1 MPRLGPSPYPDLQSL
16 LPGFIWIAAAAALVF
31 LVARALA
38 QAATLRLSGSSE
50 TALRSTW
57 TPDNGAAGFRQILIS
72 ILGHIDLWLSTPR
85 GRQSSSGRDET
96 LQAEGQ
102 AAFTPYTFV
111 LKACLF
117 YPLLLSLLSVTI
129 LRPHQ
134 YSWARSTSPSVEAGI
149 LLLCILS
156 VFFARWAIA
165 ERSPRRMVGMAMT
178 PALAILM
185 AGLVS
190 IAGEKLAAQAG
201 LPTPGLA
208 GVEALRTTA
217 ASLTVL
223 GATTAAIVVATCAG
237 WLGAI
242 MVLALAALSPFATTP
257 LICAGGFIAFIARL
271 WRRMDSTD
279 TPMTGP
285 LTLGLGY
292 SLAMVAGLGLITVIT
307 ANDVKGNLQMVLGF
321 GPMALMVVAGLIHIG
336 VVLPAACTYRN
347 WFAGL
352 APRLQTAF
360 RQMEWLLM
368 IGCVPAVASMRVPL
382 SRNDSLMSATVFM
395 CLIPALL
402 APFVW
407 LSLIA
412 ARDQLLRGCRP
423 DGRFLLARLAAII
436 PLTTGTLTVLLVS
449 AAALAGALYD
459 LLPRKPSF
467 VPFHTVEEHIKLI
480 EKFPETPDY
489 QVLYALML
497 SPFLPVALY
506 VLAIIVALSV
516 RVLRPARSGFGSE
529 FLSHNAAALA
539 TVCFSLLLVA
549 LWYVL
554 VDATDGFVTMIRI
567 GLAIAHIVRGLLPI

>member
-1 MPRLGPSPYPDLQSL
+1 MPRLGLSPYPDLQSL

-50 TALRSTW
+50 TARHSTW
-57 TPDNGAAGFRQILIS
+57 TPNNGAAGFRQILIS
-72 ILGHIDLWLSTPR
+72 VLGHIDLRLSTPR
-85 GRQSSSGRDET
+85 VRQSSSGHDES
-96 LQAEGQ
+96 LQAEAQ

-111 LKACLF
+111 LKVCLF
-117 YPLLLSLLSVTI
+117 YPLLLSLLSMTI
-129 LRPHQ
+129 LRPHR
-134 YSWARSTSPSVEAGI
+134 YAWERSTSPWIDAGM

-178 PALAILM
+178 PALAIIV

-208 GVEALRTTA
+208 GVEALRTTG
-217 ASLTVL
+217 ASLIVL
-223 GATTAAIVVATCAG
+223 GATTAAIVIATGAG
-237 WLGAI
+237 WLAAI
-242 MVLALAALSPFATTP
+242 MVLTLAALSPLATTP
-257 LICAGGFIAFIARL
+257 LICAGGLIALVAGL
-271 WRRMDSTD
+271 WRRTNSPD
-279 TPMTGP
+279 TPITGP
-285 LTLGLGY
+285 LNLSLGY
-292 SLAMVAGLGLITVIT
+292 SLAMIAGLGLITFIT

-321 GPMALMVVAGLIHIG
+321 GPMVLVVVAGLVHIG
-336 VVLPAACTYRN
+336 VVLPAACTYAN

-368 IGCVPAVASMRVPL
+368 IGCVPAVALMRVPL
-382 SRNDSLMSATVFM
+382 SRNDPLMSATVFM
-395 CLIPALL
+395 CLIPALIV
-402 APFVW
+402 PFVW

-423 DGRFLLARLAAII
+423 GGRFLFARMAAIV

-459 LLPRKPSF
+459 LFPRKPSF
-467 VPFHTVEEHIKLI
+467 VPFHTVEEHIQFI
-480 EKFPETPDY
+480 EKLPKTPDY

-516 RVLRPARSGFGSE
+516 RVLRPARAGFGSE
-529 FLSHNAAALA
+529 FLPHNAAALA
-539 TVCFSLLLVA
+539 TVCFSLLLAA

-554 VDATDGFVTMIRI
+554 VVATDGFDTMIRI
-567 GLAIAHIVRGLLPI
+567 GLAIAHTVRALLPI